1 MRDGEEIVGV
11 GTRKTRKPGRGR
23 VERFECESGG
33 EGVGRVEERGE
44 SERGKFA
51 GEVGEE
57 RGGRGVDG

>member
-1 MRDGEEIVGV
+1 MEAKEL
-11 GTRKTRKPGRGR
+11 
-23 VERFECESGG
+23 
-33 EGVGRVEERGE
+33 GE